1 MDELDRRVNDALAD
15 LHARGMA
22 RTLGF
27 GSRPAVVVVDLT
39 RGFTDPQMPLAA
51 ALDEEVGATARLL
64 DAARV
69 ASVPIYFA
77 NAQYDDHDLAD
88 AGVWAQ
94 KIPANASLR
103 AGTAGAQLD
112 PRLSRRP
119 EEPVVVKRYASAF
132 FGTDLASRLTSRTID
147 TVLIAG
153 CTTSGCVRATAVDG
167 LQHGFRVMV
176 VREAV
181 GDRSSD
187 AHLQSI
193 IDIQGKYGDVVS
205 LASAEGYLASL
216 VREGVS

>member
-1 MDELDRRVNDALAD
+1 MDELDRRVRDALAD
-15 LHARGMA
+15 MHARGMA

-27 GSRPAVVVVDLT
+27 GARPAVVVVDLT
-39 RGFTDPQMPLAA
+39 RGFTDPEMPLAA
-51 ALDEEVGATARLL
+51 DLDEEVGATARLL
-64 DAARV
+64 DAARLAGCPV
-69 ASVPIYFA
+69 YFA
-77 NAQYDDHDLAD
+77 NAQYDDPDLAD

-103 AGTAGAQLD
+103 TGSPGAELD

-119 EEPVVVKRYASAF
+119 EEPVVVKKYASAY
-132 FGTDLASRLTSRTID
+132 FGTDLASRLTSRGID
-147 TVLIAG
+147 TILLAG

-181 GDRSSD
+181 GDRSPD
-187 AHLQSI
+187 AHVQSI

-205 LASAEGYLASL
+205 IDSAEGYLGSL
-216 VREGVS
+216 VREGVT